1 MAVGL
6 RELNNMHSGKAP
18 NDMEAVSPYLADFF
32 YSTSLL
38 TDLHWMLLWGP
49 LELPVVFPNS

>member
-1 MAVGL
+1 
-6 RELNNMHSGKAP
+6 MHRGIAP
-18 NDMEAVSPYLADFF
+18 NYMEAVSPYLTDFF
-32 YSTSLL
+32 YSTSLP